1 MTIKIRKHLVSESI
15 AKRVTYNGTNSKK
28 YIVIHE
34 TANTRAGANANAHA
48 RLQASGNSR
57 AASWHYT
64 VDDKE
69 IVQSFDDNKQ
79 CWHAGNRYY
88 NENSIGIEI
97 CVNEDGNFKKAVE
110 NAAALTRH
118 LMRKYKIPESRVIQH
133 NAASGKNC
141 PANLRNG
148 KKGVT
153 WTDFKRML
161 QENKTKPKQQAAAKQ
176 TQSKTVYTGNSIV
189 DYLNSI
195 GVDSSFTN
203 RKKLAEKHGIKNY
216 KGTAAQNLQLLRIL
230 RDGAKPVG
238 KVKKTSSK
246 STTTTKKK
254 TIAQMAD
261 EIIRGLHGNGHEQR
275 RKSLGIDKATYEKVR
290 AEVNRRLRK

>member
-97 CVNEDGNFKKAVE
+97 CVNEDGNFKKAVD
-110 NAAALTRH
+110 NAVKLTKY
-118 LMRKYKIPESRVIQH
+118 LMDKYNIPASNVIQH
-133 NAASGKNC
+133 NQASGKNC
-141 PANLRNG
+141 PRYLRSG
-148 KKGVT
+148 EKGVT

-176 TQSKTVYTGNSIV
+176 TQSKAVYTGNSIV

-195 GVDSSFTN
+195 GVDSSFAN
-203 RKKLAEKHGIKNY
+203 RKKLAKKHGIKNY
-216 KGTAAQNLQLLRIL
+216 KGTAAQK
-230 RDGAKPVG
+230 D
-238 KVKKTSSK
+238 
-246 STTTTKKK
+246 
-254 TIAQMAD
+254 
-261 EIIRGLHGNGHEQR
+261 
-275 RKSLGIDKATYEKVR
+275 
-290 AEVNRRLRK
+290 

>member
-1 MTIKIRKHLVSESI
+1 MTIKIRKHLVPESI

-34 TANTRAGANANAHA
+34 TANTRAGADANAHA

-79 CWHAGNRYY
+79 CWHAGNRFY

-97 CVNEDGNFKKAVE
+97 CVNNDGNFKKAVE
-110 NAAALTRH
+110 NAVKLTKH
-118 LMRKYKIPESRVIQH
+118 LMDKYNISVNNVIQH
-133 NAASGKNC
+133 NQASGKNC
-141 PANLRNG
+141 PRYLRSG
-148 KKGVT
+148 EKGVS
-153 WTDFKRML
+153 WGDFKAKL
-161 QENKTKPKQQAAAKQ
+161 TGKNNTKTKTSTKQKKPTNKPK
-176 TQSKTVYTGNSIV
+176 T
-189 DYLNSI
+189 
-195 GVDSSFTN
+195 TN
-203 RKKLAEKHGIKNY
+203 
-216 KGTAAQNLQLLRIL
+216 
-230 RDGAKPVG
+230 
-238 KVKKTSSK
+238 K
-246 STTTTKKK
+246 S
-254 TIAQMAD
+254 IAQMAIEVIQGKHGNGHEQRRKSLGID
-261 EIIRGLHGNGHEQR
+261 KATYEKVRAEVNRRLTGKSAPKKKTKTISQMATEVIQGKHGNGHEQR